1 MPPGNGMRL
10 LQVADRE
17 FRQLSSK
24 PAPIAP
30 TRKIKAII
38 VLVGSPDTA
47 AQRSE
52 SLRRAIACLSSR
64 VWGDVHTIRIYDDQ

>member
-38 VLVGSPDTA
+38 VLG
-47 AQRSE
+47 
-52 SLRRAIACLSSR
+52 R
-64 VWGDVHTIRIYDDQ
+64 VNTTRVVLPR